1 MPLPV
6 PLKDVIDAIDPLAD
20 EWHAYINRNTGE
32 IVSFSDEEA
41 EMAEED
47 GDEVPAWM
55 AGHAPKVREALSSE
69 AFVELPD
76 KIDFHE
82 YSVMKDFAFSLP
94 EPVSERLLQAMRGRG
109 AYRRF
114 KEVISAEDV
123 EAQWFAFRDQALK
136 ALVVEF
142 LEAEG
147 IPFVDK

>member
-109 AYRRF
+109 
-114 KEVISAEDV
+114 
-123 EAQWFAFRDQALK
+123 
-136 ALVVEF
+136 
-142 LEAEG
+142 
-147 IPFVDK
+147 